1 MIETIQSGRRE
12 RQRNIVLD
20 TTWAPDLTQF
30 PGPKYLALS
39 RALREAIRTGD
50 LAPGAQLPPVRD
62 LAWTLKVT
70 PGTVARAYQI
80 ATQEGLLAATV
91 GRGTF
96 VAAAAP
102 RFGPTQPLS
111 MDRDPAVVSG
121 RIDLRSPRLPDVG
134 QGEAFAAALAALG
147 GAMRIDW
154 LDYPTM
160 QSEAPLRQAVVAWI
174 AGRDV
179 GPIDANDI
187 ALAHGGQNAI
197 ALILACCLRG
207 DHPRVLI
214 EELAY
219 PGFRHAAR
227 LSRAEVHGVEIDQH
241 GLRPDALEA
250 ACLRHGPQVL
260 CLTTEAQNP
269 TTVRMPGPRRAEI
282 AAIARA
288 FDLQVIED
296 DCYSPAATDTPAIR
310 ALAPERTWFVG
321 SISKTVSSALRLG
334 WAVCPTGMG
343 HTGRLTAQHSFFA
356 LSRPVADLCTQLMT
370 SGAADGLRRG
380 VNAAFAERLEA
391 VVRIL
396 GGQGLSWQPGLPFA
410 WLTLPSG
417 WRASTFLRVAEAEG
431 VLLRSAD
438 EFALIH
444 GRAPH
449 AVRLALNGSLTV
461 PQVEEACRRLAVL
474 LAQPPGELAV

>member
-1 MIETIQSGRRE
+1 M
-12 RQRNIVLD
+12 LD
-20 TTWAPDLTQF
+20 TTWTPDLTQF

-39 RALREAIRTGD
+39 RALREAIRAGD

-96 VAAAAP
+96 VAAASP
-102 RFGPTQPLS
+102 RFGPSQPLS
-111 MDRDPAVVSG
+111 VDRDPALTTG

-134 QGEAFAAALAALG
+134 QGEAFAAALAALPG
-147 GAMRIDW
+147 PTDW

-160 QSEAPLRQAVVAWI
+160 QSEAPLRRAVVDWI

-179 GPIDANDI
+179 GPVEANDI
-187 ALAHGGQNAI
+187 LLAHGGQNAI
-197 ALILACCLRG
+197 ALILSCCLRG

-260 CLTTEAQNP
+260 CVTTEAQNP
-269 TTVRMPGPRRAEI
+269 TAARMPAARRAEI

-321 SISKTVSSALRLG
+321 SISKTVSSALRFG
-334 WAVCPTGMG
+334 WVVCPTGMG

-356 LSRPVADLCTQLMT
+356 LSRPVADLCTHLMV
-370 SGAADGLRRG
+370 SGAADTLRRR
-380 VNAAFAERLEA
+380 VAEVFAERLEA

-396 GGQGLSWQPGLPFA
+396 GGHGLCWQPGLPFV
-410 WLTLPSG
+410 WLPLPSG

-431 VLLRSAD
+431 LLLRSAD
-438 EFALIH
+438 EYVLIH

-449 AVRLALNGSLTV
+449 AIRLALNGALTIA
-461 PQVEEACRRLAVL
+461 QTEDACRRLATL
-474 LAQPPGELAV
+474 LAQPPNELAV

>member
-1 MIETIQSGRRE
+1 M
-12 RQRNIVLD
+12 LD
-20 TTWAPDLTQF
+20 TTWTPDLTQF

-39 RALREAIRTGD
+39 RALREAIRAGD

-62 LAWTLKVT
+62 LAWALKVT

-102 RFGPTQPLS
+102 RFGPSQPLS
-111 MDRDPAVVSG
+111 VDRDPALTTG

-134 QGEAFAAALAALG
+134 QAEAFAAALAALPG
-147 GAMRIDW
+147 PTDW
-154 LDYPTM
+154 LDYPSM
-160 QSEAPLRQAVVAWI
+160 QSEAPLRRAVVDWI

-179 GPIDANDI
+179 GPVEANDI
-187 ALAHGGQNAI
+187 LLAHGGQNAI
-197 ALILACCLRG
+197 ALILSCCLRG

-227 LSRAEVHGVEIDQH
+227 LSRAEAHGVEIDQH

-260 CLTTEAQNP
+260 CVTTEAQNP
-269 TTVRMPGPRRAEI
+269 TAARMPAARRAEI

-321 SISKTVSSALRLG
+321 SISKTVSAALRLG

-343 HTGRLTAQHSFFA
+343 HTGRLTAQHAFFA
-356 LSRPVADLCTQLMT
+356 LSCPVVDLCTQLMT
-370 SGAADGLRRG
+370 SGAADVLRRR
-380 VNAAFAERLEA
+380 VSEVFAERLEA

-396 GGQGLSWQPGLPFA
+396 GGHGLCWQPGLPFV
-410 WLTLPSG
+410 WLPLPSG

-431 VLLRSAD
+431 LLLRSAD
-438 EFALIH
+438 EYVLIH

-449 AVRLALNGSLTV
+449 AIRLALNGALTTA
-461 PQVEEACRRLAVL
+461 QTEDACRRLAAL
-474 LAQPPGELAV
+474 LAQPPNELAV